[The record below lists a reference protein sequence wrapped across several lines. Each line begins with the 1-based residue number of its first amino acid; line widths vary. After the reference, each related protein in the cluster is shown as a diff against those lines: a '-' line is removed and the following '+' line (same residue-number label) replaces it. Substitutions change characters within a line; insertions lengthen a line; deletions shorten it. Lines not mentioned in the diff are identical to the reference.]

1 MQGYLAG
8 VSEGTRVLLILSVI
22 LFAGFIMTRL
32 TNTLNLPKVSGY
44 IMAGILIGP
53 CGLNLI
59 PVEIIGHMGFVS
71 DLALAFIAFGV
82 GKFFKKEVLLKTG
95 SRIIIITLFEALLA
109 GVLVTLFCVGV
120 FKMEWNFALILGA
133 IATATAPASTMMTIN
148 QYKAKGEFVNTLL
161 QIVALDDVVCLL
173 AFSIVAGIA
182 GRTGNEELT
191 MSTVLMPVV
200 YNILALGLGFFCGYF
215 LSRLLIPARSKDN
228 RLILAI
234 AMLLGISGICA
245 SLDIS
250 PLLSCMIF
258 GASYI
263 NLTSDKKLYR
273 QINNF
278 TPPVMSIFFIMSGM
292 NLDLSALTT
301 VGTVGLAYFIV
312 RIIGKYLGTYIS
324 CLITGTSREIRN
336 YMGLALIPQAGVA
349 IGLAF
354 LGQRLLPEEMG
365 KLLLTIILSSSV
377 LYEMVGPVCAKM
389 SLFLSGSITTD
400 KMKEVAKE
408 REEEIHEENLI
419 ASENEEHEED
429 DGSWDDGS
437 ENESEDGSDDEVE
450 NESEDE
456 RDGER
461 DTDGKLESDVNES
474 GEMEEEDGN
483 CNGEGRSSKD
493 GIECSSKKSS
503 KRKKEYGE
511 EDNSKADLHKM
522 TDQPNGD
529 SNGKKAG
536 NGKGRKNTETRK
548 KKEMSDEELL
558 QHELLEQIKEL
569 EAGVEDQEEDY
580 DIERE
585 IEPEKEKAARKGKAR
600 KKKK

>member
-408 REEEIHEENLI
+408 REDEIHEENLI

-429 DGSWDDGS
+429 DGSWEDGS
-437 ENESEDGSDDEVE
+437 ENESED
-450 NESEDE
+450 ES
-456 RDGER
+456 DGER

-483 CNGEGRSSKD
+483 CNGDGRSSKD

-529 SNGKKAG
+529 SNGKKTG
-536 NGKGRKNTETRK
+536 NGKGRKNTDTRK